1 MSDLLDAALAYAA
14 RGWPVFPCL
23 PLSKVPA
30 TGQGGF
36 KNATTDPA
44 QIEAWWTESP
54 NYNIAFSPRDAG
66 LSVVDLDPAKEDL
79 IDGKEAWTRKCEEQ
93 GEPDETFTVGSPRD
107 GEHKYYRGDLPPS
120 TGKATRG
127 LIPGA
132 AIDTRGGGSYVL
144 LPPSR
149 TSSKVNPQY
158 GDGEYRVINDS
169 PIAPL
174 PFWVAERAAVMRTKP
189 TVAPAPET
197 LDDPTDMARAQ
208 TYLGMLPEARLNQ
221 GADDATYDAAC
232 VLRDFGLSEAVAQT
246 LMADHYKIYPILP
259 ETAEWV
265 AFKTH
270 NAYRYA
276 QNSPGTQAVGSAAH
290 HLDQIKAPEPDPP
303 AFKFRHPGQL
313 ARLKRSPSL
322 IDGILPAQGTGILYA
337 PPGSFKSFIALG
349 MAFAVATGRAAF
361 ARYSVNRTGPV
372 IYCAGEGHLAVATQ
386 RLPALFTQH
395 GIPMTEETPLYLLNG
410 VPLACGDE
418 TAAQFIASVHSQIKE
433 PPALLVIDTMARSLA
448 GLKEN
453 DASEAGR
460 FVDLIETLASN
471 LECFV
476 LAVGHEGKDGSKGVR
491 GSSAVEAGV
500 DVIWQA
506 RRPSETSS
514 GVSLHSKKD
523 KDGDTHGVVYLLGQK
538 VGDSVVFA
546 AKEEAEWNQSSGK
559 RPGVV
564 SASDVG
570 HALDDLGAREGKT
583 VNNRILAEHLAGPSG
598 DENTIGAKEKAL
610 KRGIMVGNLLSYVVH
625 QSIGTRDP
633 TLWSIP
639 STDQE

>member
-1 MSDLLDAALAYAA
+1 
-14 RGWPVFPCL
+14 
-23 PLSKVPA
+23 
-30 TGQGGF
+30 
-36 KNATTDPA
+36 
-44 QIEAWWTESP
+44 
-54 NYNIAFSPRDAG
+54 
-66 LSVVDLDPAKEDL
+66 
-79 IDGKEAWTRKCEEQ
+79 
-93 GEPDETFTVGSPRD
+93 
-107 GEHKYYRGDLPPS
+107 
-120 TGKATRG
+120 
-127 LIPGA
+127 
-132 AIDTRGGGSYVL
+132 L

-149 TSSKVNPQY
+149 TP
-158 GDGEYRVINDS
+158 DGEYILADS
-169 PIAPL
+169 SKPEPVPYFL
-174 PFWVAERAAVMRTKP
+174 AERVLAMRNQAVVADVPDELDTPTSLTRARQYLYTNPGGREGFRNQSAFNHAAT
-189 TVAPAPET
+189 
-197 LDDPTDMARAQ
+197 
-208 TYLGMLPEARLNQ
+208 
-221 GADDATYDAAC
+221 
-232 VLRDFGLSEAVAQT
+232 LRDLGISEPTALQLLTVWDET
-246 LMADHYKIYPILP
+246 NLP
-259 ETAEWV
+259 PLGDELALPVWS
-265 AFKTH
+265 
-270 NAYRYA
+270 AYHGNA
-276 QNSPGTQAVGSAAH
+276 QNTAGSKAVEPAAG
-290 HLDQIKAPEPDPP
+290 LLTNVAKPP
-303 AFKFRHPGQL
+303 PVYRLRHPGQL
-313 ARLKRSPSL
+313 STLKRSPSL

-410 VPLACGDE
+410 VPLARGDE